1 MISRNLLFIQLTM
14 LYCASPY
21 INQLKILYTNVTG
34 VALTQTLNQQDKNEN
49 PKWGNRVTF
58 IVNAFIEMCAP

>member
-1 MISRNLLFIQLTM
+1 M